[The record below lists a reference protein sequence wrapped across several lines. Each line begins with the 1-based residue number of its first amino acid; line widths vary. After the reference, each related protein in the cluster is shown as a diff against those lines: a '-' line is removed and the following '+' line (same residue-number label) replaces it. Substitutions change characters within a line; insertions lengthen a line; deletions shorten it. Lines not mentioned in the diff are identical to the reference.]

1 MPPVINRRFPAIRP
15 RPNFGIESHEFPALI
30 MQLIYRHI
38 LRRKKILLEEL
49 EAEKAINHFATSL
62 LDQLTIDEVFWDVTR
77 NCISCLQFED
87 CVIYWL
93 DETRNVLVQKAAYG
107 PKNPRNY
114 EILEPIEIPVGKGIV
129 GTVALTGKAEI
140 ISDTTKDK
148 RYIQDDERRLAEITV
163 PILSGGKVVGVIDS
177 EHSRKNFFRERHL
190 KILTTIAGL
199 CAHKISRVETEQAY
213 RRAEWQ
219 LMQHTRRI
227 SEIKLQALRLQM
239 NPHFMFNS
247 LNSINNFILQ
257 DSPEQ
262 ASLFLT
268 KFSRLMRQIVNNS
281 KTEWVSLQDELK
293 ALRIYVELEQLRCD
307 NKFDVVIDTGKD
319 IREERT
325 LVPPLITQPY
335 VENAIWHGLLH
346 KKEGRPL
353 LTITC
358 DVKDGQLIM
367 DINDNGIG
375 RVASETLQRSGL
387 TAHKTHGIKVTQ
399 ERLDIVNEVYNAG
412 ALVQISDLYND
423 AGQAAGTHV
432 TLTMKLKQS

>member
-1 MPPVINRRFPAIRP
+1 
-15 RPNFGIESHEFPALI
+15 
-30 MQLIYRHI
+30 
-38 LRRKKILLEEL
+38 
-49 EAEKAINHFATSL
+49 
-62 LDQLTIDEVFWDVTR
+62 
-77 NCISCLQFED
+77 
-87 CVIYWL
+87 
-93 DETRNVLVQKAAYG
+93 
-107 PKNPRNY
+107 
-114 EILEPIEIPVGKGIV
+114 
-129 GTVALTGKAEI
+129 
-140 ISDTTKDK
+140 
-148 RYIQDDERRLAEITV
+148 
-163 PILSGGKVVGVIDS
+163 
-177 EHSRKNFFRERHL
+177 
-190 KILTTIAGL
+190 
-199 CAHKISRVETEQAY
+199 
-213 RRAEWQ
+213 
-219 LMQHTRRI
+219 
-227 SEIKLQALRLQM
+227 
-239 NPHFMFNS
+239 
-247 LNSINNFILQ
+247 
-257 DSPEQ
+257 
-262 ASLFLT
+262 
-268 KFSRLMRQIVNNS
+268 
-281 KTEWVSLQDELK
+281 LQDELK

>member
-1 MPPVINRRFPAIRP
+1 
-15 RPNFGIESHEFPALI
+15 
-30 MQLIYRHI
+30 MQLINRQI
-38 LRRKKILLEEL
+38 LRNKKILLEEL

-62 LDQLTIDEVFWDVTR
+62 MDQLTIEEVLWDVTR
-77 NCISCLQFED
+77 NCISRLQFED

-93 DETRNVLVQKAAYG
+93 DTERQVLVQKAAYG
-107 PKNPRNY
+107 PKNPQQY
-114 EILEPIEIPVGKGIV
+114 EIFQPIEIPVGKGIV
-129 GTVALTGKAEI
+129 GAVALTGKAEI
-140 ISDTTKDK
+140 ITDTTKDS
-148 RYIQDDERRLAEITV
+148 RYIRDDEMRYAEITV
-163 PILSGGKVVGVIDS
+163 PILSAGKVVGVIDS
-177 EHSRKNFFRERHL
+177 EHSRKNFFRNSHL
-190 KILTTIAGL
+190 KILTTIASL

-219 LMQHTRRI
+219 LMQHNRRI

-239 NPHFMFNS
+239 NPHFIFNS

-257 DSPEQ
+257 NSPDQ

-307 NKFDVVIDTGKD
+307 NRFEVVIDISPA
-319 IREERT
+319 IREDRVF
-325 LVPPLITQPY
+325 VPPLITQPY

-353 LTITC
+353 LTINCTLQEETL
-358 DVKDGQLIM
+358 KMEIS
-367 DINDNGIG
+367 DNGIG
-375 RVASETLQRSGL
+375 REASEVLQRNGL

-399 ERLDIVNEVYNAG
+399 ERLDIVNEVYHAG
-412 ALVQISDLYND
+412 ALVQISDLYSE
-423 AGQAAGTHV
+423 AGQAAGTQV
-432 TLTMKLKQS
+432 ILTMKLKQS